1 MRLAGKKALVTG
13 AAGGIGAATA
23 LALAQEGA
31 DVALVDL
38 HWNDRPGNPAGAIR
52 ALGRNAMEIAC
63 DVSDL
68 DKSEAAFAEAVAAL
82 GAIDILVTSAVF
94 SDREFFYKADM
105 KGFRKT
111 LDVSM
116 WGAFHFLRA
125 ASRHLIDRQAPGSIV
140 LVSSPHA
147 HVPTPSCMAYNMAKA
162 ALDMMGKTAATELLG
177 KGIRVNMI
185 YPGWTDTPG
194 ERKFF
199 TEETLR
205 VAGAALPMKRLMRP
219 DEVARG
225 VVFLCDPASESIT
238 GTILSIDGGTQL
250 PWWSKR
256 GTGEF

>member
-13 AAGGIGAATA
+13 AAGGIGAGIA

-31 DVALVDL
+31 DTALVDL
-38 HWNDRPGNPAGAIR
+38 HWVDRPGNPAAAIR
-52 ALGRNAMEIAC
+52 ALGRKAVEIAC
-63 DVSDL
+63 DVSDAGKA
-68 DKSEAAFAEAVAAL
+68 DGAFAEAVAAL
-82 GAIDILVTSAVF
+82 GGVDILVTSAVF
-94 SDREFFYKADM
+94 SDREFFYKADLN
-105 KGFRKT
+105 GFRKT
-111 LDVSM
+111 IDVSL

-125 ASRHLIDRQAPGSIV
+125 TTRHLLERKAQGSIV

-162 ALDMMGKTAATELLG
+162 ALDMMGKTAAVELLG

-199 TEETLR
+199 TEETMQT
-205 VAGAALPMKRLMRP
+205 AGSALPMKRLLRP

-225 VVFLCDPASESIT
+225 AVFLCDPASEAIT

>member
-13 AAGGIGAATA
+13 AAGGIGAACSIA
-23 LALAQEGA
+23 LAAEGA

-38 HWNDRPGNPAGAIR
+38 HWKERPGNPAAAIR
-52 ALGRNAMEIAC
+52 AMGRQAVEIAC
-63 DVSDL
+63 DVGDQAR
-68 DKSEAAFAEAVAAL
+68 SEEAFATAVASL
-82 GAIDILVTSAVF
+82 GAIDILVTSAVY
-94 SDREFFYKADM
+94 SDREFFHKADM
-105 KGFRKT
+105 AGFRKT
-111 LDVSM
+111 IDVSL

-125 ASRHLIDRQAPGSIV
+125 TANHLLGRGAPGSVV

-147 HVPTPSCMAYNMAKA
+147 HVATPSCMAYNMAKA
-162 ALDMMGKTAATELLG
+162 ALDMMGKTAAVELIA
-177 KGIRVNMI
+177 KKIRVNMI

-199 TEETLR
+199 SEETLKT
-205 VAGAALPMKRLMRP
+205 AGAALPMGRMMRP
-219 DEVARG
+219 EEIGRG

-238 GTILSIDGGTQL
+238 GSIMSIDGGTQL